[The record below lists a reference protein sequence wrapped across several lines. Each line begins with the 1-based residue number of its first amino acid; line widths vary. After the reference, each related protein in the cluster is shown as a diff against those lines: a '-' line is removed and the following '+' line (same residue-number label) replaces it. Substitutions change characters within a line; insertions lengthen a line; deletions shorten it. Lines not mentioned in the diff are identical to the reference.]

1 MKEVLIDKVVVNMG
15 VGADPEQ
22 MKKSEQIIKL
32 ITNKSPVKTSS
43 DKRIPDWGVRPGV
56 HLGLKVTL
64 RKEDAAKFLKDAF
77 VAKDNKILAR
87 NFDKEGNFG
96 FGIREHIDLPGIK
109 YDPKLGIIGL
119 DVLITLKKRGYR
131 VKHRKIGK
139 AKIGIKQRV
148 KKEEAIEFVK
158 SMGVEVAWVSKN

>member
-1 MKEVLIDKVVVNMG
+1 MG
-15 VGADPEQ
+15 VGSDPEQ

-32 ITNKSPVKTSS
+32 ITGKKPIKRSS
-43 DKRIPDWGVRPGV
+43 KKRVPDWGLRPGV
-56 HLGLKVTL
+56 DIGLKVTL
-64 RKEDAAKFLKDAF
+64 RKEDASNFLKEAF
-77 VAKDNKILAR
+77 LAKDNKILAK

-119 DVLITLKKRGYR
+119 DVLVTLKKRGYR

-139 AKIGIKQRV
+139 AKVGEKQRV

-158 SMGVEVAWVSKN
+158 SQGVEVE